1 MRLLSCQS
9 ATTAGIILAGY
20 LFGFFS
26 PAPASADPK
35 PPPPPIVISPNP
47 RGIVGIGATSP
58 GHSGSQGSSVVS
70 VSGPSCVEQILGEAI
85 LRRPSADTT
94 VWFQDVLRTCSD
106 GTSSEFYRTV
116 TNGPAGA
123 PVLAPATAATLA
135 QVAYGQLVLP
145 HPTAGRSPS
154 GRLQDGRPY
163 TFVKAFM
170 WFWTDPATYGVRVKR
185 VQAGPVW
192 AQVTAQPVSLSLDPG
207 DGQAAVACAGPGRAW
222 QDGRDG
228 QWDRA
233 PGGCDYQYQRSTFG
247 YPRGELTA
255 TFGIAWRVSWTGST
269 GAAPAGGVL
278 PDLRTT
284 TTDTFAVAEAQA
296 VVTR

>member
-1 MRLLSCQS
+1 MLAKYRLRAVVVAVL
-9 ATTAGIILAGY
+9 GMLAVA
-20 LFGFFS
+20 L
-26 PAPASADPK
+26 AQAAAARADP
-35 PPPPPIVISPNP
+35 PHPAPPIVVVPLP
-47 RGIVGIGATSP
+47 GGIVGVGASSP
-58 GHSGSQGSSVVS
+58 GNPGGAATIAPVAGVT
-70 VSGPSCVEQILGEAI
+70 CIEQILGFDIIA
-85 LRRPSADTT
+85 RPSADTI
-94 VWFQDVLRTCSD
+94 VELQEVLQTCSD
-106 GTSSEFYRTV
+106 GVTRDFFRTV
-116 TNGPAGA
+116 THGPAGA
-123 PVLAPATAATLA
+123 PVVAAATPATLA

-145 HPTAGRSPS
+145 HPTTGRSPS

-163 TFVKAFM
+163 TFVKAFT

-207 DGQAAVACAGPGRAW
+207 DGQAAAACAGPGRAW

-247 YPRGELTA
+247 YPQGELTA
-255 TFGIAWRVSWTGST
+255 TFGITWRVSWTGST

-296 VVTR
+296 VVTE

>member
-1 MRLLSCQS
+1 MLLRCVLS
-9 ATTAGIILAGY
+9 ALLALTWLAIAPESSALAAGG
-20 LFGFFS
+20 S
-26 PAPASADPK
+26 
-35 PPPPPIVISPNP
+35 PPPGPPIVVGPGHDGSI
-47 RGIVGIGATSP
+47 GINVTDPGSP
-58 GHSGSQGSSVVS
+58 GRGGAS
-70 VSGPSCVEQILGEAI
+70 VSPVSGVTCTDQILGETI
-85 LRRPSADTT
+85 VGRPSPAT
-94 VWFQDVLRTCSD
+94 VVWLQDVFRTCSD

-116 TNGPAGA
+116 THGPAGA
-123 PVLAPATAATLA
+123 PVVAAATAATLA

-170 WFWTDPATYGVRVKR
+170 WFWTDPATFGVRVKR
-185 VQAGPVW
+185 VQAGAVW
-192 AQVTAQPVSLSLDPG
+192 AQVTAEPVSLWLDPG
-207 DGQAAVACAGPGRAW
+207 DGQAAVACVGPGRAW

-255 TFGIAWRVSWTGST
+255 TFGITWRVSWTGST